1 MKSTRLCPIILG
13 ATLLFSTFS
22 TTAIA
27 SYAINNNA
35 SLTTQ
40 TTAAT
45 ESQTT
50 NYTYEEAIDKF
61 HMIPATPLPPVSEN
75 IPELNEIISSVID
88 HNNPNVLLLDSY
100 ESSQPDSLSANDI
113 VAQFRLLDKSLVSSF
128 TIKNQNANNIYCAT
142 LSITAT
148 QYKNGERF
156 LSPSPFF
163 FRYISNKDCFEYLT
177 HDDIVTASLTGSTAL
192 NSMTWRKAP
201 AGTRIDQA
209 LRLLF
214 SLRKDP
220 QSSQPQS

>member
-1 MKSTRLCPIILG
+1 MKSIRLCSTILG

-22 TTAIA
+22 ASTVASSTTGNTI
-27 SYAINNNA
+27 
-35 SLTTQ
+35 SLTTE
-40 TTAAT
+40 TTSAT

-50 NYTYEEAIDKF
+50 NYTYEEAIHTF
-61 HMIPATPLPPVSEN
+61 HMIPATPLPPVSESM
-75 IPELNEIISSVID
+75 PEVNEIISSVID

-128 TIKNQNANNIYCAT
+128 TIKNQKPNLIYCAT
-142 LSITAT
+142 LSVTAI

-163 FRYISNKDCFEYLT
+163 FRYISNKDYFEYLT
-177 HDDIVTASLTGSTAL
+177 HDDIVTASLTDPIAL
-192 NSMTWRKAP
+192 DRMTWRKAP
-201 AGTRIDQA
+201 VGTRIDQA

-214 SLRKDP
+214 SLRKDSQP
-220 QSSQPQS
+220 SQPQG

>member
-1 MKSTRLCPIILG
+1 MKSIRLCSTILG

-22 TTAIA
+22 ASTVASSTTGNTI
-27 SYAINNNA
+27 
-35 SLTTQ
+35 SLTTE
-40 TTAAT
+40 TTSAT

-50 NYTYEEAIDKF
+50 NYTYEEAIHTF
-61 HMIPATPLPPVSEN
+61 HMIPATPLPPVSESM
-75 IPELNEIISSVID
+75 PEVNEIISSVID

-128 TIKNQNANNIYCAT
+128 TIKKQKPNLIYCAT
-142 LSITAT
+142 VSVTAI

-177 HDDIVTASLTGSTAL
+177 HDDIVTASLTGPIAL
-192 NSMTWRKAP
+192 DRMTWRKAP
-201 AGTRIDQA
+201 VGTRIDQA

-214 SLRKDP
+214 SLRKDSQP
-220 QSSQPQS
+220 SQPQN